1 MTARTALVAAGAIG
15 AVTAVYLVISA
26 ITGLLAWAAFFVVLA
41 LAIAVAVE
49 YTRAAG
55 GIKERRIE
63 SKPTKGI
70 VDCAGES
77 LRIGDSVRASAGF
90 DGPMEL
96 AFGRGVVVRL
106 GREKAHVRFNDIP
119 EQVHPI
125 TPGAL
130 RRLA

>member
-1 MTARTALVAAGAIG
+1 MAACAIG
-15 AVTAVYLVISA
+15 AVIAVYLVISA
-26 ITGLLAWAAFFVVLA
+26 IIGLLAWAAFFIVLA
-41 LAIAVAVE
+41 LAIAVAIK

-55 GIKERRIE
+55 DTKERRIE
-63 SKPTKGI
+63 STPAKGI

-77 LRIGDSVRASAGF
+77 LRIGDNVRAGAGF

-96 AFGRGVVVRL
+96 AFGRGVVVKL
-106 GREKAHVRFNDIP
+106 GRGKAHVRFNDIP

>member
-1 MTARTALVAAGAIG
+1 MTARRALPAAGAIG
-15 AVTAVYLVISA
+15 AVIAVYLVISA
-26 ITGLLAWAAFFVVLA
+26 IDLVVWAAFLIVLA
-41 LAIAVAVE
+41 LAVTVAVK

-55 GIKERRIE
+55 GTKERRIE
-63 SKPTKGI
+63 NKPVKGI

-77 LRIGDSVRASAGF
+77 LRIGDNVRAGAGF

-96 AFGRGVVVRL
+96 AFGRGVVVKL

>member
-1 MTARTALVAAGAIG
+1 MAAGAIG
-15 AVTAVYLVISA
+15 AAIAVYLVISE
-26 ITGLLAWAAFFVVLA
+26 IIGLLAWAAFFIVLA
-41 LAIAVAVE
+41 LAIAVAIKC
-49 YTRAAG
+49 TRAVG
-55 GIKERRIE
+55 GSEERRVE

-77 LRIGDSVRASAGF
+77 LRIGDTVRASTGF

-96 AFGRGVVVRL
+96 AFGRGVVVKL
-106 GREKAHVRFNDIP
+106 GRGKAHVRFNDIP

>member
-1 MTARTALVAAGAIG
+1 MVAGAIG
-15 AVTAVYLVISA
+15 AVIAVYLVISA
-26 ITGLLAWAAFFVVLA
+26 IIGPLAWAAFFVVLV
-41 LAIAVAVE
+41 LAMAVAVK

-55 GIKERRIE
+55 AIKEKRIE

-70 VDCAGES
+70 VDCSGES
-77 LRIGDSVRASAGF
+77 LRIGDTVRAGAGF

-96 AFGRGVVVRL
+96 AFGRGVVVKL
-106 GREKAHVRFNDIP
+106 GRGKAHVRFNDIP

>member
-1 MTARTALVAAGAIG
+1 MTARRALPAAGVIG
-15 AVTAVYLVISA
+15 AVIAVYLVISA
-26 ITGLLAWAAFFVVLA
+26 ILDLVVWAVFFIVLA
-41 LAIAVAVE
+41 LAVAVAVK

-55 GIKERRIE
+55 GTKERRIE
-63 SKPTKGI
+63 NKPVTGI

-77 LRIGDSVRASAGF
+77 LRIGDDVRAGAGF

-96 AFGRGVVVRL
+96 AFGRGVVVKL
-106 GREKAHVRFNDIP
+106 GREKAHVRFNDIH

>member
-1 MTARTALVAAGAIG
+1 MAARTALGAAGAIG
-15 AVTAVYLVISA
+15 ALIAVYLVISA
-26 ITGLLAWAAFFVVLA
+26 TIDLSAWAAFFIVLA
-41 LAIAVAVE
+41 LAIAVAIR

-55 GIKERRIE
+55 GIAERRIE

-70 VDCAGES
+70 VDCAGEG
-77 LRIGDSVRASAGF
+77 LRKGDNVRACAGF

-96 AFGRGVVVRL
+96 AFGRGVVVKL
-106 GREKAHVRFNDIP
+106 GRGKAHVRFNDIP

>member
-1 MTARTALVAAGAIG
+1 MVAGAIG
-15 AVTAVYLVISA
+15 AVIAVYLVISA
-26 ITGLLAWAAFFVVLA
+26 IIGLPAWAAFFIA
-41 LAIAVAVE
+41 AAPAIAVAVD
-49 YTRAAG
+49 YTRAAA

-63 SKPTKGI
+63 SKPAKTI

-77 LRIGDSVRASAGF
+77 LRIGDDVRASTGF

-96 AFGRGVVVRL
+96 AFGRGVVVKL
-106 GREKAHVRFNDIP
+106 GRGKAHVRFNDIP
-119 EQVHPI
+119 GQIHPI

>member
-1 MTARTALVAAGAIG
+1 MVAGAIG
-15 AVTAVYLVISA
+15 AVIAVYLVIST
-26 ITGLLAWAAFFVVLA
+26 IIGLLVWAALFIVLA
-41 LAIAVAVE
+41 LAIAVAIKCI
-49 YTRAAG
+49 RAAG
-55 GIKERRIE
+55 TVKERRVR
-63 SKPTKGI
+63 SKPAKGI

-77 LRIGDSVRASAGF
+77 LSIGDTVRAGAGF

-96 AFGRGVVVRL
+96 AFGRGVVVKV

-125 TPGAL
+125 TPGTL

>member
-1 MTARTALVAAGAIG
+1 MAAGAIG
-15 AVTAVYLVISA
+15 AVIAVYLVISA
-26 ITGLLAWAAFFVVLA
+26 IIGLFAWAAFFIAAA
-41 LAIAVAVE
+41 LAIAVAVK

-55 GIKERRIE
+55 GTKERRIE
-63 SKPTKGI
+63 SKPAKGI
-70 VDCAGES
+70 VDCAGTS
-77 LRIGDSVRASAGF
+77 LRIGDDVRASTGF

-96 AFGRGVVVRL
+96 AFGRGVVVKL
-106 GREKAHVRFNDIP
+106 GRGKAHVRFHDIP